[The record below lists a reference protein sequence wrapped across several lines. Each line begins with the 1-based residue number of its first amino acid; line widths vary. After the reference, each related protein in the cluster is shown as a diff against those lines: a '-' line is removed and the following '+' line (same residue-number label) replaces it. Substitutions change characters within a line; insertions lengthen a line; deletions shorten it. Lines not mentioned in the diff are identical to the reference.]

1 VTETGKLAG
10 FLRLS
15 LPIPEAVALTGIEEL
30 RGAAIIREV
39 HVYGPVVRIG
49 ERADRGEAQHLGLGA
64 QLIREA
70 ERRASEAGYQ
80 RLVVISAIGTREY
93 YRKQGFETGELY
105 MGKELMAQ
113 WYCDLSR

>member
-1 VTETGKLAG
+1 MGVW
-10 FLRLS
+10 
-15 LPIPEAVALTGIEEL
+15 AV
-30 RGAAIIREV
+30 
-39 HVYGPVVRIG
+39 
-49 ERADRGEAQHLGLGA
+49 RGEAQHLGLGA

-105 MGKELMAQ
+105 MGKEL
-113 WYCDLSR
+113 